1 MRISKSQLRLFGRH
15 DPTTTCIKE
24 AFLMIIGKKAMNI
37 NQLIT
42 KKSKLIT
49 MNISKPTFMKNS
61 KLTTMKRGKPT
72 NIPTAL
78 ASALL
83 LPLAVSFSLMLSGCA
98 LIPQTPV
105 VDIAPQPINVESAY
119 SQQEIEAERAAFD
132 AFTDKCFIE
141 LVTSDTLTLHQILE
155 YPEKYGIENAEV
167 TFGSFS
173 KGAFSSGGSPTNDN
187 TSTASSESASNSL
200 TDDSTESTGN
210 YLTNGSTESTGDYL
224 TDGSTGSTGG
234 NLTAAIAAEGDG
246 TADSELPP
254 GENVADESVP
264 GESLTDESVTYESV
278 TGAYPDLD
286 HIPDA
291 TDEEILDMLR
301 GFNRAV
307 LTDSQQLTYD
317 VFEDAIELSIMRDEY
332 RLFAEPLSTISGE
345 HAMLPVIL
353 SEYRFQRLEDM
364 YTYLALIETLPE
376 YITSL
381 LDFEKEKSAAGLFMS
396 DAAADE
402 VIKSCRSFTEYGENH
417 ILIASFDNRI
427 AELDDLSDEERGLYS
442 GINARLVREVFIPEF
457 ERLAQGIES
466 LKGTGR
472 AEMGLSH
479 FKDGKGYVEYL
490 CRSFTGT
497 DYTPGQIIDILSDEV
512 TQSTAELYRI
522 ISRNPDVLQ
531 ELDRFDF
538 GITQPEEIFEDLQEK
553 SKADFPTPKAT
564 DYTVSYVPDF
574 LEPHTAQAF
583 YLLPPIDTTIV
594 NRIYINAS
602 QIDDPIELYT
612 VMAHEGYPGH
622 MLQQLYF
629 LEKKAAPLRSVFSY
643 LGYLEGWA
651 QYISYKSFEFNE
663 NASNDLIKAMQL
675 NEIINYDVSALCDLY
690 VNYSGFTEQ
699 QLEKYLSD
707 NGFTS
712 AVSHQLYT
720 TFVNNPGVYL
730 PYTVGSYEMRS
741 LRAYAEEELGDAFSA
756 YDFHRAL
763 LDIGQAPF
771 YVVRREIENWVN
783 SVKIK

>member
-173 KGAFSSGGSPTNDN
+173 KGAFSSGGSPAGD
-187 TSTASSESASNSL
+187 TSTAGSESASDNP
-200 TDDSTESTGN
+200 
-210 YLTNGSTESTGDYL
+210 
-224 TDGSTGSTGG
+224 TDGSTESTGG

-291 TDEEILDMLR
+291 TDEEVLDMLH

-307 LTDSQQLTYD
+307 LTNSQQLTYD

-490 CRSFTGT
+490 CRSLTGT

-553 SKADFPTPKAT
+553 SKADFPAPKAT

-663 NASNDLIKAMQL
+663 NASDDLIKAMQL

>member
-1 MRISKSQLRLFGRH
+1 
-15 DPTTTCIKE
+15 
-24 AFLMIIGKKAMNI
+24 MIIGKKAMNI

-83 LPLAVSFSLMLSGCA
+83 LSFAVSFSLMMSGCA

-173 KGAFSSGGSPTNDN
+173 KGAFSSGGSPAGD
-187 TSTASSESASNSL
+187 TSTAGSESASDNP
-200 TDDSTESTGN
+200 TD
-210 YLTNGSTESTGDYL
+210 GSTESTGGNL
-224 TDGSTGSTGG
+224 TNGSTGSTGG

-254 GENVADESVP
+254 GENVADECVP
-264 GESLTDESVTYESV
+264 SESLTDESFTYESV

-490 CRSFTGT
+490 CRSLTGT

-663 NASNDLIKAMQL
+663 NASDDLIKAMQL

>member
-1 MRISKSQLRLFGRH
+1 
-15 DPTTTCIKE
+15 
-24 AFLMIIGKKAMNI
+24 MIIGKKAVNI

-42 KKSKLIT
+42 KTYTFIT
-49 MNISKPTFMKNS
+49 MRTDD
-61 KLTTMKRGKPT
+61 L
-72 NIPTAL
+72 TAL
-78 ASALL
+78 IFHKTPFSSRTLPGFSTFFTYRSLL
-83 LPLAVSFSLMLSGCA
+83 LPLAVSFSLMMSGCA

-132 AFTDKCFIE
+132 AFADKCFIE

-187 TSTASSESASNSL
+187 TSTAGSESASDSL
-200 TDDSTESTGN
+200 TDDR
-210 YLTNGSTESTGDYL
+210 TESTGDYL
-224 TDGSTGSTGG
+224 T
-234 NLTAAIAAEGDG
+234 AAIAAEGNS

-264 GESLTDESVTYESV
+264 GESLTGESFTYGSL

-286 HIPDA
+286 HITDA
-291 TDEEILDMLR
+291 TDEEILDMLH

-490 CRSFTGT
+490 CRSLTGT

-663 NASNDLIKAMQL
+663 NASDDLIKAMQL

>member
-1 MRISKSQLRLFGRH
+1 
-15 DPTTTCIKE
+15 
-24 AFLMIIGKKAMNI
+24 MIIGKKAVNI

-42 KKSKLIT
+42 KTYTFIT
-49 MNISKPTFMKNS
+49 MRTDD
-61 KLTTMKRGKPT
+61 L
-72 NIPTAL
+72 TAL
-78 ASALL
+78 IFHKTPFSSRTLPGFSTFFTYRSLL
-83 LPLAVSFSLMLSGCA
+83 LPLAVSFSLMMSGCA

-187 TSTASSESASNSL
+187 TSTAGSESASDNP
-200 TDDSTESTGN
+200 
-210 YLTNGSTESTGDYL
+210 
-224 TDGSTGSTGG
+224 TDGSTESTGG
-234 NLTAAIAAEGDG
+234 NLTAAIAAGGDG

-264 GESLTDESVTYESV
+264 GESLTYESVTYESV

-490 CRSFTGT
+490 CRSLTGT

-663 NASNDLIKAMQL
+663 NASDDLIKAMQL

>member
-1 MRISKSQLRLFGRH
+1 
-15 DPTTTCIKE
+15 
-24 AFLMIIGKKAMNI
+24 MIIGKKAVNI

-42 KKSKLIT
+42 KTYTFIT
-49 MNISKPTFMKNS
+49 MRTDD
-61 KLTTMKRGKPT
+61 L
-72 NIPTAL
+72 TAL
-78 ASALL
+78 IFHKTPFSSRTLPGFSTFFTYRSLL
-83 LPLAVSFSLMLSGCA
+83 LPLAVSFSLMMSGCA

-173 KGAFSSGGSPTNDN
+173 KGAFSSGGSPAGD
-187 TSTASSESASNSL
+187 TSTAGSESASDNP
-200 TDDSTESTGN
+200 TDGSAESTGDYLINGSTESTGGN
-210 YLTNGSTESTGDYL
+210 LTNGSTESTGDYL

-254 GENVADESVP
+254 GENVADECVP
-264 GESLTDESVTYESV
+264 SESLTDESVTYESV

-307 LTDSQQLTYD
+307 LNDSQQLTYD

-490 CRSFTGT
+490 CRSLTGT

-663 NASNDLIKAMQL
+663 NASDDLIKAMQL